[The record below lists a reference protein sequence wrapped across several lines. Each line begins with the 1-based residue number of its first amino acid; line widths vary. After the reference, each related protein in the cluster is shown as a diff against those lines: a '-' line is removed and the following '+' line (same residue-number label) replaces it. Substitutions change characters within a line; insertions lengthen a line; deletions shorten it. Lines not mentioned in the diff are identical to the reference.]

1 MKPEIPTEGQHP
13 TMSGWNRRRVLEY
26 LLGTGIAASITSFAY
41 TVISFVIPP
50 RSQGAASESRE
61 AGDAEDLVPN
71 SGIVFQF
78 GTQPAI
84 LIRTPEGELRAFSA
98 VCTHLG
104 CTVQYVP
111 ESKVI
116 WCPCHNGMFDL
127 HGQNIGGPP
136 PRPLAGFR
144 VNVREG
150 KIVVSKG
157 A

>member
-1 MKPEIPTEGQHP
+1 
-13 TMSGWNRRRVLEY
+13 MSGWNRRRVLEY
-26 LLGTGIAASITSFAY
+26 LLGTGIAASVTSFVY
-41 TVISFVIPP
+41 MVISFVLPP
-50 RSQGAASESRE
+50 PSQGRASEAHE
-61 AGDAEDLVPN
+61 AGSPDDLPPN

-127 HGQNIGGPP
+127 HGRNIGGPP
-136 PRPLAGFR
+136 PRPLPEFR
-144 VNVREG
+144 VNVHEG
-150 KIVVSKG
+150 RIVVTKG

>member
-1 MKPEIPTEGQHP
+1 MNG
-13 TMSGWNRRRVLEY
+13 GDRRRVLQY
-26 LLGTGIAASITSFAY
+26 LLGTGIAASVTSFLY
-41 TVISFVIPP
+41 TVISFVLPP
-50 RSQGAASESRE
+50 RSQGAASESHE
-61 AGDAEDLVPN
+61 AGNAADIPPN
-71 SGIVFQF
+71 SGSVFQF

-84 LIRTPEGELRAFSA
+84 VIRTPEGEFRAFSA

-116 WCPCHNGMFDL
+116 WCPCHEGIFDL
-127 HGQNIGGPP
+127 HGRNIGGPP
-136 PRPLAGFR
+136 PRPLAELR

-150 KIVVSKG
+150 KLVVTKG

>member
-1 MKPEIPTEGQHP
+1 MN
-13 TMSGWNRRRVLEY
+13 SWNRRRVLEY
-26 LLGTGIAASITSFAY
+26 LLGTGIAASITSFVY
-41 TVISFVIPP
+41 TVISFVLPP
-50 RSQGAASESRE
+50 RSQGAASESHE
-61 AGDAEDLVPN
+61 AGDADALAPN

-136 PRPLAGFR
+136 PRPLAEFR
-144 VNVREG
+144 VNVREGREG

>member
-1 MKPEIPTEGQHP
+1 
-13 TMSGWNRRRVLEY
+13 MSGWNRRRVLEY
-26 LLGTGIAASITSFAY
+26 LLGTGIAASVTTFLY
-41 TVISFVIPP
+41 TVFSFVLPP
-50 RSQGAASESRE
+50 RSQGAASESHE
-61 AGDAEDLVPN
+61 AGAADALAPN

-78 GTQPAI
+78 GTEPAI

-116 WCPCHNGMFDL
+116 WCPCHSGMFDL
-127 HGQNIGGPP
+127 HGRNIGGPP
-136 PRPLAGFR
+136 PRPLPEFR
-144 VNVREG
+144 VNVQEG
-150 KIVVSKG
+150 RIVVTKG